1 MLKQF
6 TVTEDQFRAEQPGPD
21 EDDVKR
27 VFMVLHGYYGGLF
40 LSKFSTGMVDA
51 QGRDQGVANARR
63 VWSHGLRSFDAQ
75 TVAHALEVCK
85 DRHPEFPPTLPQ
97 FVALCNAV
105 RPREVYR
112 AVGYDMP
119 AEKRS
124 AYASKARAVIAEQT
138 ARRAGIERPG
148 QPGVGLGPLEQA
160 IADAVR
166 TAGGD
171 EVAALV
177 RLDRMF
183 PMGATA

>member
-6 TVTEDQFRAEQPGPD
+6 AVTEDQFRAEQPGPD

-63 VWSHGLRSFDAQ
+63 VWSHGLRSFDAK

-124 AYASKARAVIAEQT
+124 AYAARARAEMAALAARRTGAEQV
-138 ARRAGIERPG
+138 GRPA
-148 QPGVGLGPLEQA
+148 VGLDALKQA

-183 PMGATA
+183 PMGAKA